1 MSSDYGLMLE
11 CPLVPQ
17 GTADDYRVMTMT
29 MGFHEVFGLERFHAL
44 VEVGP
49 LPDNIRRMQ
58 LKALL
63 GQVRARARAAP
74 RRLTPARR
82 RRRTSGA

>member
-1 MSSDYGLMLE
+1 MPCASMSSDYGQMLE

-17 GTADDYRVMTMT
+17 GTADDYRVMAMT
-29 MGFHEVFGLERFHAL
+29 MGCHDVFGLERFHAL

-49 LPDNIRRMQ
+49 LPDNVRRLQ

-63 GQVRARARAAP
+63 GQVRWLARGGCGRA
-74 RRLTPARR
+74 
-82 RRRTSGA
+82 

>member
-1 MSSDYGLMLE
+1 MPCASMSSDYGQMLE

-17 GTADDYRVMTMT
+17 VMAMT
-29 MGFHEVFGLERFHAL
+29 MGCHDVFGLERFHAL

-49 LPDNIRRMQ
+49 LPDNVRRLQ

-63 GQVRARARAAP
+63 GQVRWLARGGCGRA
-74 RRLTPARR
+74 
-82 RRRTSGA
+82 